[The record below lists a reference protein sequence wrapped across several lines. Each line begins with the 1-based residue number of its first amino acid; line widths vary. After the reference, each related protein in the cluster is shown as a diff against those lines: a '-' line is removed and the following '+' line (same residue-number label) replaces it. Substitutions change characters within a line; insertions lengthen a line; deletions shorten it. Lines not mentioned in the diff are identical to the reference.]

1 MSSSLRVGGEKSA
14 PVRRGAGAGMAC
26 RQRKSARPTENPQC
40 GFADFGRFSLW
51 RPIVVE
57 RTRGSNRV
65 QAQPAGRKRVQ
76 AQPAGR
82 KWGQAQPA
90 CRKSARPT
98 ENPQRGFA
106 DFGRFNL
113 WRPIVVERTRGS
125 NRVQAL
131 PAVRNPCRGRSSSFP
146 PAKNLE
152 ALIYGRQIRVL
163 FGGSQWVQAQPVGS
177 RWVRALP
184 GQKSRL
190 SNVAF
195 YRNVRVWAT
204 VCSWPGS
211 TRIMPGLWVSCWS
224 QST

>member
-57 RTRGSNRV
+57 RTRGS
-65 QAQPAGRKRVQ
+65 KRVQ
-76 AQPAGR
+76 AQPAGSKR
-82 KWGQAQPA
+82 VQVQPAGSQWVQALPA

-113 WRPIVVERTRGS
+113 WRPTVVERTRGS
-125 NRVQAL
+125 R
-131 PAVRNPCRGRSSSFP
+131 
-146 PAKNLE
+146 
-152 ALIYGRQIRVL
+152 
-163 FGGSQWVQAQPVGS
+163 WVQ
-177 RWVRALP
+177 ALP

-211 TRIMPGLWVSCWS
+211 TRIMPGL
-224 QST
+224 

>member
-1 MSSSLRVGGEKSA
+1 MVSEFVERTRGSKRVQA
-14 PVRRGAGAGMAC
+14 LPAC
-26 RQRKSARPTENPQC
+26 RKSARPTENPQC

-51 RPIVVE
+51 RPTVVE

-65 QAQPAGRKRVQ
+65 QAQPAGSQWAQAQPAGSQWVQAQPAGSKRVQ
-76 AQPAGR
+76 AQPAC
-82 KWGQAQPA
+82 W
-90 CRKSARPT
+90 KSARPT

-113 WRPIVVERTRGS
+113 WRPTVVERTR
-125 NRVQAL
+125 
-131 PAVRNPCRGRSSSFP
+131 
-146 PAKNLE
+146 
-152 ALIYGRQIRVL
+152 
-163 FGGSQWVQAQPVGS
+163 GS

>member
-51 RPIVVE
+51 RTIVVE

-65 QAQPAGRKRVQ
+65 QAQPAGSQWVQ
-76 AQPAGR
+76 AQPAGS
-82 KWGQAQPA
+82 K
-90 CRKSARPT
+90 
-98 ENPQRGFA
+98 
-106 DFGRFNL
+106 
-113 WRPIVVERTRGS
+113 
-125 NRVQAL
+125 RVQAQ

-163 FGGSQWVQAQPVGS
+163 FGGSQWVQAQPAGS

>member
-1 MSSSLRVGGEKSA
+1 MVSE
-14 PVRRGAGAGMAC
+14 
-26 RQRKSARPTENPQC
+26 
-40 GFADFGRFSLW
+40 F
-51 RPIVVE
+51 VE

-65 QAQPAGRKRVQ
+65 QAQPAGSQWV
-76 AQPAGR
+76 
-82 KWGQAQPA
+82 QAQPA

-113 WRPIVVERTRGS
+113 WRPTVVERTR
-125 NRVQAL
+125 
-131 PAVRNPCRGRSSSFP
+131 
-146 PAKNLE
+146 
-152 ALIYGRQIRVL
+152 
-163 FGGSQWVQAQPVGS
+163 GS

-190 SNVAF
+190 SNVLLVL
-195 YRNVRVWAT
+195 RQLNVRVWAT

>member
-1 MSSSLRVGGEKSA
+1 MVSEFVK
-14 PVRRGAGAGMAC
+14 
-26 RQRKSARPTENPQC
+26 
-40 GFADFGRFSLW
+40 
-51 RPIVVE
+51 

-65 QAQPAGRKRVQ
+65 QAQPA
-76 AQPAGR
+76 
-82 KWGQAQPA
+82 
-90 CRKSARPT
+90 
-98 ENPQRGFA
+98 
-106 DFGRFNL
+106 
-113 WRPIVVERTRGS
+113 
-125 NRVQAL
+125 
-131 PAVRNPCRGRSSSFP
+131 
-146 PAKNLE
+146 
-152 ALIYGRQIRVL
+152 
-163 FGGSQWVQAQPVGS
+163 GS